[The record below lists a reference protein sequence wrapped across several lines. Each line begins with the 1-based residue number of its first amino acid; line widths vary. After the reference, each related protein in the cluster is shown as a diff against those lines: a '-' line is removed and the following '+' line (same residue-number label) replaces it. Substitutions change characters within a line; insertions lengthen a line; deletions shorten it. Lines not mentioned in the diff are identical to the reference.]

1 MITASP
7 TIAYYNGDN
16 DEEKAKQVVRSDGWF
31 KLLRDHDALGYA
43 SAM

>member
-16 DEEKAKQVVRSDGWF
+16 DEREKAKQVVRSDGWF
-31 KLLRDHDALGYA
+31 KL
-43 SAM
+43 